1 WPRAGQSA
9 AFINL
14 AGQEEDDAYVLEIAP
29 GGHTEP
35 LHHLFEETIFI
46 LDGRGAT
53 TFWSAADSEHK
64 QTVEWQRGSLF
75 SPPINCYYQHFNLDG
90 DRPLRLFAI
99 TNAPML
105 MNIFR
110 SPEFVFGDSFP
121 FADRYDA
128 SDDFFRDRGHFSRRN
143 MWKTN
148 FVPDL
153 RSFELEEDGD
163 RVPGDMS
170 MMFHLANN

>member
-1 WPRAGQSA
+1 MEVGMAVVDLVASQVEVPLNTPYRVWQHDEGIPIYRGSYIEDLYHLPLASWPRAGQTA

-46 LDGRGAT
+46 LEGRGAT
-53 TFWSAADSEHK
+53 TFWSATDNARK

-90 DRPLRLFAI
+90 DHPLRLFAI
-99 TNAPML
+99 
-105 MNIFR
+105 
-110 SPEFVFGDSFP
+110 
-121 FADRYDA
+121 
-128 SDDFFRDRGHFSRRN
+128 
-143 MWKTN
+143 
-148 FVPDL
+148 
-153 RSFELEEDGD
+153 
-163 RVPGDMS
+163 
-170 MMFHLANN
+170 